1 MKDFV
6 RFAQPFRRFPE
17 HRNLS
22 AFTPS
27 KFRFFCRKRLLYR
40 GYNFDF
46 LAFSFDNPHK
56 KE

>member
-22 AFTPS
+22 SFTPS
-27 KFRFFCRKRLLYR
+27 KFRFFCRKRLFIGDEILI
-40 GYNFDF
+40 F
-46 LAFSFDNPHK
+46 
-56 KE
+56 